1 MEFCTVQDL
10 EENLSLAALI
20 QLSDD
25 RAQGVQ
31 EEVCREVIAQASE
44 LIIGHL
50 AGRYSDLSALKP
62 TPLLKRI
69 ALDICAYYLY
79 SRRNKGNIDN
89 IRKRY
94 EEALKE
100 LDYIKLGQLS
110 PPAQER
116 AAPVEYRT
124 NKRRSQRLFPDDIWE
139 RF

>member
-10 EENLSLAALI
+10 EENLSQAALI

-50 AGRYSDLSALKP
+50 AGRYSDLSAFKP

-110 PPAQER
+110 PPAQEP